1 MHIGSIMLFGNE
13 NRLKRGPRDQT
24 KTRHG
29 NWCIFSQARR
39 DTEEEFCQLC
49 AVKTRKKIQQPASRS
64 EIREF

>member
-29 NWCIFSQARR
+29 SW
-39 DTEEEFCQLC
+39 
-49 AVKTRKKIQQPASRS
+49 
-64 EIREF
+64 